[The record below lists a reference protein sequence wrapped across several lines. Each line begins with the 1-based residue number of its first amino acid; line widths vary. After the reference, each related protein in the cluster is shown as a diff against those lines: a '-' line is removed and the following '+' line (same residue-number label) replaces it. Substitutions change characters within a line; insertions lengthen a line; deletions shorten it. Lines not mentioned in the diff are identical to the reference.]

1 MIIINHVINYF
12 TFITT
17 QDSEINKYG
26 LSWLVAS
33 VWDSRRIDLS
43 SANHNLLPYRQLCV
57 PVLHVT
63 MFESE
68 LVQDVREG
76 NW

>member
-1 MIIINHVINYF
+1 MSLIILLSSRLR
-12 TFITT
+12 T
-17 QDSEINKYG
+17 QKKTNMDCHG
-26 LSWLVAS
+26 PVAS
-33 VWDSRRIDLS
+33 VWDSRTSDPS

-68 LVQDVREG
+68 LVQDVSEVFG
-76 NW
+76 KL